1 MELGLGY
8 ITLSD
13 KRLSQVDFLS
23 WMGELEFVMVT
34 ARPKEV
40 QSYMTLIRPLDLYTW
55 CFLAGSSLLMVM
67 VLLCVYWMAS
77 SENLIHRGL
86 PTNGMGNDLFVDF
99 PAGCWLWGYTQPLQR
114 FSSHLVIFKTYLKG
128 YQKNELSVKR
138 SFPFCCVAKIHTVA
152 ESFSRPFSEP
162 GENSYDGLCHSHRN

>member
-138 SFPFCCVAKIHTVA
+138 VFPTWVLRLA
-152 ESFSRPFSEP
+152 
-162 GENSYDGLCHSHRN
+162 Y